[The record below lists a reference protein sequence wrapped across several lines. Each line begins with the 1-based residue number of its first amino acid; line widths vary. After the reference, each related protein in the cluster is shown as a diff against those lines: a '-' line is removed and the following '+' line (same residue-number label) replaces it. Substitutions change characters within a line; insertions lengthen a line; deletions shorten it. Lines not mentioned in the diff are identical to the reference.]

1 VWGFHSSPAQANSPK
16 NMATAFAHVKDGV
29 SVLMDVFKQFANKN
43 IVECVKDGFPDA
55 YFVV

>member
-1 VWGFHSSPAQANSPK
+1 
-16 NMATAFAHVKDGV
+16 MATAFAHVKDGV